1 MFEVKYWNSFFVSSY
16 MFLLVFLHI
25 LKKWMMSLMCLFCMQ
40 IFLKYTL
47 YTYVCK
53 FNFMRRR
60 SVVPFVQPCW
70 PLRWDCWKVHV
81 LDDLNGVF
89 CSSMICIWWLI
100 VRMRFLTRSTVAGPP
115 YNHSRRLHRWQ
126 QSGPP
131 FLGLGRW
138 MTLLLAIW
146 VFFFLEFLLSFGLLD
161 DTTHVSGVRRHQSSK
176 FWGPHFQNWGTTIL
190 VIYC

>member
-1 MFEVKYWNSFFVSSY
+1 MIMCLRISYVNLRIGLHIHPIIYYLWMFEVKYWNSFFVSSY

-47 YTYVCK
+47 YTYVCE

-89 CSSMICIWWLI
+89 CSSKKKMVHNQTKLNWNKWFINQTKTTYIQN
-100 VRMRFLTRSTVAGPP
+100 R
-115 YNHSRRLHRWQ
+115 
-126 QSGPP
+126 
-131 FLGLGRW
+131 
-138 MTLLLAIW
+138 
-146 VFFFLEFLLSFGLLD
+146 FFL
-161 DTTHVSGVRRHQSSK
+161 
-176 FWGPHFQNWGTTIL
+176 
-190 VIYC
+190 

>member
-1 MFEVKYWNSFFVSSY
+1 MEITKKNIMIMCLRISYVNLRIGLHIHPIIYYLWMFEVKYWNSFFVSSY

-81 LDDLNGVF
+81 LGP
-89 CSSMICIWWLI
+89 WWLEWC
-100 VRMRFLTRSTVAGPP
+100 VL
-115 YNHSRRLHRWQ
+115 
-126 QSGPP
+126 
-131 FLGLGRW
+131 
-138 MTLLLAIW
+138 
-146 VFFFLEFLLSFGLLD
+146 LLD
-161 DTTHVSGVRRHQSSK
+161 DMHLM
-176 FWGPHFQNWGTTIL
+176 ID
-190 VIYC
+190 C